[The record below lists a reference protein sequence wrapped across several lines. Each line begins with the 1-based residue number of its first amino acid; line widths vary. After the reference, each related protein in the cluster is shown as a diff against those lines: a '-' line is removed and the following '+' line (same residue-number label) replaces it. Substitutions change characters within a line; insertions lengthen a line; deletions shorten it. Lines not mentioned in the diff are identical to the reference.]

1 MKRFI
6 ILIAFIS
13 FFRSPVSGQDIQ
25 YSQYYANPIYLNP
38 AATGSTDRNRVGI
51 NFRNQ
56 WPALNQTFVA
66 YTAYFD
72 TYSERLNSGFGILI
86 QGADESFTQTSSR
99 EVGIIYSYRLKLSED
114 NFIQAGFQGSF
125 LSRDALFDRVVL
137 GTQLDI
143 NKGVIIGQPGEAFEG
158 DSQIRAGDANA
169 GLVYYGR
176 NLWLGIA
183 ASHLLRPEISY
194 LASGDNRLAMKKSIH
209 GGYRIGLAPG
219 DINDYYNNTD
229 QERSLTLGFN
239 YKQQGQFSQLDLGT
253 EFYFEPLVLGI
264 WYRGLPTKYS
274 LPNNESL
281 IALIGISLESGFDVG
296 YSFDFPISKFGLVGT
311 GGAHEIS
318 VRYVFSNNSPA
329 KRYYAPLPS
338 FRY

>member
-1 MKRFI
+1 MNRY
-6 ILIAFIS
+6 ILLLLVFL
-13 FFRSPVSGQDIQ
+13 FLKGPVSGQDIQ

-56 WPALNQTFVA
+56 WPALDQTFVA

-72 TYSERLNSGFGILI
+72 TYSEQLNSGFGILI

-99 EVGIIYSYRLKLSED
+99 EIGIIYSYRLKLAED
-114 NFIQAGFQGSF
+114 KYIQAGFQGSF
-125 LSRDALFDRVVL
+125 LSRDALFDRVIL

-143 NKGVIIGQPGEAFEG
+143 NKGVIIGQPGDAFEG
-158 DSQIRAGDANA
+158 NSQIRAADANA
-169 GLVYYGR
+169 GLIYYGR

-183 ASHLLRPEISY
+183 ASHLLKPEISY
-194 LASGDNRLAMKKSIH
+194 LVGGDNRLAMKKSIH

-219 DINDYYNNTD
+219 DINDFFNNTD

-239 YKQQGQFSQLDLGT
+239 YKEQGQFSQLDLGA

-281 IALIGISLESGFDVG
+281 IALVGISLESGLDIG
-296 YSFDFPISKFGLVGT
+296 YSFDFPISKFGLAGT

-318 VRYVFSNNSPA
+318 VRYVFSNRFSGR
-329 KRYYAPLPS
+329 KYYAPLPS